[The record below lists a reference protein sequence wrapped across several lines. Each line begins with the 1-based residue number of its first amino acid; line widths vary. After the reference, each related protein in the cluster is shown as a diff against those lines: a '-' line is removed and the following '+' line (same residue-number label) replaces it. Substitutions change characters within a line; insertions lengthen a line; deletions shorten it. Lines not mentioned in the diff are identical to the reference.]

1 MSDLGPEPG
10 RDAAEV
16 LLSPLRPLLSSIL
29 DRHQRALH
37 EIPELA
43 FEEHRTSAYLQS
55 ALAEMGLSSVRRV
68 AGTGL
73 AVELPRAGGGPT
85 VMIRADMDGLPIT
98 EEAGHRPRSG
108 IEGQMHA
115 CGHDGHMA
123 IALAAAEAVA
133 RSNLEYRLPGRLIV
147 LFQPAEESGGG
158 ARRIVESGVLDS
170 LGVDLVLGLHLW
182 SFAPL
187 GEAIIPDGAV
197 MASSDEFRVTFTGP
211 GGHGALPHESRDV
224 TLAAAH
230 LVVALQ
236 GIVSRNIDPVEPA
249 VITVGRLRAGDAP
262 NVIPRSAEAYGTFR
276 AGSAAVRGQL
286 MHRIGEVAE
295 AIGRVHGLA
304 AEVDFG
310 TGYPPT
316 VNDSRVAERY
326 RRAAAAVLGATSVRS
341 GPPAMA
347 SEDFAFYLQARP
359 GAFCL
364 LGMADEASDSS
375 HPHHSPAFKIAPSAL
390 PTAVEILLRAAL
402 DLMENPLD
410 G

>member
-1 MSDLGPEPG
+1 MSKSRLDPEK
-10 RDAAEV
+10 DSAER
-16 LLSPLRPLLSSIL
+16 LLAPLRPLLASL
-29 DRHQRALH
+29 LERHYRALH

-43 FEEHRTSAYLQS
+43 FEEHRTSAYLRA
-55 ALAEMGLSSVRRV
+55 ALAELDLSSVQEV

-73 AVELPRAGGGPT
+73 AVELPRGGEGPT
-85 VMIRADMDGLPIT
+85 VMLRADMDGLPIT
-98 EEAGHRPRSG
+98 EEAGHLPLSS

-123 IALAAAEAVA
+123 IALAAAAAVA
-133 RSNLEYRLPGRLIV
+133 KSSPDYRLPGRLIV

-158 ARRIVESGVLDS
+158 ARRIVESGLLDS
-170 LGVDLVLGLHLW
+170 LGVDYVLGLHLW

-197 MASSDEFRVTFTGP
+197 MASSDEFRVIFKGP
-211 GGHGALPHESRDV
+211 GGHGALPHESHD
-224 TLAAAH
+224 TILAAAH

-236 GIVSRNIDPVEPA
+236 GVVSRNIDPAEPA
-249 VITVGRLRAGDAP
+249 VVTVGRLRAGDAP
-262 NVIPRSAEAYGTFR
+262 NVIPRTAEAYGTFR
-276 AGSAAVRGQL
+276 AASAAVRGQL
-286 MHRIGEVAE
+286 MHRIGEVSE
-295 AIGRVHGLA
+295 AIGRACGLA

-316 VNDSRVAERY
+316 VNDPTVAERY
-326 RRAAAAVLGATSVRS
+326 RAAAAAVLGDARVRP

-364 LGMADEASDSS
+364 LGMGDEASDSS
-375 HPHHSPAFKIAPSAL
+375 HPHHSPAFRIAPAVL

-402 DLMENPLD
+402 RLLEDPP
-410 G
+410 GR